1 MSRRHADRSNLGPVA
16 WPRDA
21 VKEAREGTRA
31 RRTRGSGGWSTS
43 SLAALSSITIS
54 VSPHI
59 LSKVLLIA
67 EMPLNP
73 PQ

>member
-1 MSRRHADRSNLGPVA
+1 MNRRHADRNNLGPVA
-16 WPRDA
+16 QPRDA
-21 VKEAREGTRA
+21 EKGGREGTRTG
-31 RRTRGSGGWSTS
+31 RTRGSGGWSTS

-59 LSKVLLIA
+59 LSKALLIA